1 MANHIVVLPRCGYPG
16 CRICYKPGEAVA
28 VKDLR
33 DSTLKRLEEQSK
45 VFHGE
50 EAGLKA
56 DITGLM
62 AKAKPGWEERVARLA
77 KPENFTIE
85 LWPSL
90 VLDCQLSDS
99 ELERLHRKLK
109 LVRQA
114 ALYMAAGMLKGTLK
128 YDSDDYSLE
137 QWFAHLLGEGADQMN
152 YQLLLADAFERR
164 K

>member
-1 MANHIVVLPRCGYPG
+1 MANYIE
-16 CRICYKPGEAVA
+16 K
-28 VKDLR
+28 
-33 DSTLKRLEEQSK
+33 
-45 VFHGE
+45 
-50 EAGLKA
+50 AGLKA

-62 AKAKPGWEERVARLA
+62 AKAEPGWEERVARLA

-128 YDSDDYSLE
+128 YGSDDYSLE